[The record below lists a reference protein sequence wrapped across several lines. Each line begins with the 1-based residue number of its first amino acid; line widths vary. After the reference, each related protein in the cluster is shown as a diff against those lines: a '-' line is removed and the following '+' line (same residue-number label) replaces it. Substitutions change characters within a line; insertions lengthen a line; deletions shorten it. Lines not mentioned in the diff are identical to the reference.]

1 LSGDFVSIATKCIA
15 WRPVSRPKTNV
26 CPSSAPSDLLAPNLQ
41 LVRRLVRRSFSEGV
55 SPNPPIPQSPNPPI
69 PQSPFPFLPS
79 SFQSPPAFNIS
90 AFPHLPRTS
99 QQQSREAKPFTRPL
113 STNRVRRSLLRDLP
127 KSNHDW
133 WKAKIEGNQPRD
145 LRNESSLRKLGWHVV
160 TIWECALKPQS
171 DRAWLEIRNLASL
184 IHHFALP
191 NPIPSSHFSCG

>member
-99 QQQSREAKPFTRPL
+99 QQQSREAKPFTRL
-113 STNRVRRSLLRDLP
+113 HQSR
-127 KSNHDW
+127 
-133 WKAKIEGNQPRD
+133 KAKPFTRPTQIQPR
-145 LRNESSLRKLGWHVV
+145 LLESQNRGKPSPRPPQRIQPPSTRLARCHHLGM
-160 TIWECALKPQS
+160 
-171 DRAWLEIRNLASL
+171 RAESPLCTRVAHQKTSEVARHTLTQQFGSKT
-184 IHHFALP
+184 
-191 NPIPSSHFSCG
+191 